1 MASNEELEQR
11 VAALELKFAVSEGG
25 HDAVI
30 GLLKDQS
37 RTLAAHQAWLD
48 QVDARLAGHDARFD
62 QIDARLAGHD
72 ARFDQIDAR
81 LTAHD
86 ARFDQVDRTLVEH
99 GTKLDV
105 IVDWIQRQ
113 P

>member
-1 MASNEELEQR
+1 MASNEELERR

-37 RTLAAHQAWLD
+37 RTLAAHQARLD
-48 QVDARLAGHDARFD
+48 HVDARLDR
-62 QIDARLAGHD
+62 IDARLA
-72 ARFDQIDAR
+72 
-81 LTAHD
+81 AHD
-86 ARFDQVDRTLVEH
+86 ARFDQVDRTLIEH
-99 GTKLDV
+99 GSKLDL